1 LANVVLLEAVSKKKN
16 TILEALRNGLNA
28 PRSHSMATGGAEYGE
43 HIRSSTEQTSGCF
56 GPTPH
61 VDKHLYWKIKS

>member
-16 TILEALRNGLNA
+16 MILEALRNGLNA

-43 HIRSSTEQTSGCF
+43 HIRSSTE
-56 GPTPH
+56 
-61 VDKHLYWKIKS
+61 